1 MLWFAIG
8 VGLGAAA
15 LGFLFDRATE
25 EQRRVNDGYRSD
37 IDELRHKIDA
47 ERKSGEKNALERLRL
62 DFKAIRSKFKKQ
74 LKDLRKNSESIRAEY
89 LKVIDNIN
97 SEMNSDGIS
106 LFRKRALLQGFCQI
120 QDGLGKLDAYSD
132 YLDWYGDSLDVDIQE
147 LTVDRLI
154 HLVDGMQPPSSFL
167 PLEWLYVG
175 RVLLLEVGE
184 LNKRLKFDNVIRLNN
199 YQTPQGFS
207 DSVQQGLFMEYPDQ
221 SEIPVQIVGKDKR
234 KEKLHFACVARG
246 ILYWNHILAGEPFK
260 VQVKKFVGDGY
271 LVEAYEGTIKAFL
284 PVILT
289 ENPFVKLIEGE
300 DVSVWPELHNLLL
313 NDIPSG
319 SKHKR
324 FFVSMRRPLE
334 LGEAN
339 NDYIALVIDSTSH
352 SAEVIEELSSGSAWR
367 LQKFLASDGL
377 LFLMKGKWIFECR
390 IDPHNCWLIAEN
402 IFSNESVDSIV
413 SGYELPFHLLP
424 VDDRVLCPELGNEA
438 SLSGLVGF
446 AMQLE
451 NYESDSR
458 ARFQQ
463 LEMLSQ
469 WGEIIDFQN
478 RHQNELQ
485 FELEPDSF
493 SVNDGWGEIALSA
506 NSLFFEEYENESIEK
521 YNFLA
526 RKLSQLKSSYSPRLK
541 IHFLGALLN
550 QDMAW
555 ISPVAKKRDRDIS
568 LDLEG
573 GTAIKISF
581 PIEEKCELFENG
593 NYTDKLFRLQISLG
607 DQSIMR
613 QRRGLSLFRRGDI
626 ANIRIKDI
634 LLSPG
639 AYVGESCSEWMAR
652 IKFGLPWA
660 NPVLTD
666 NQKKVVEGVLSEK
679 FVALVQ
685 GPPGTAKTTCI
696 VEMLHQIF
704 TYNSSTKVLVVS
716 QQNAAVDNALS
727 RFVETHADFISSGD
741 VRVLR
746 LGKEEKIDGELINFS
761 LASKQDEFLGLSKA
775 AALAT
780 LANGIEPGCTLASQW
795 IGGFLG
801 GFSNDSESRKLD
813 NEITWAIL
821 KNHNLVGATCVG
833 LASRFQNMD
842 QLVFD
847 VVIIDEAGRSTVPE
861 LILPILKAKKVIL
874 IGDHFQLPPSIA
886 PILLT
891 DDSKERL
898 PFLDKNFL
906 EESFFERLHTQLPA
920 SSKYFLSEQFRMPK
934 DIGNLV
940 GEMFYTNAGGFTRLT
955 NGQIKDESN
964 FLFPETIA
972 WVDVL
977 GVQEQEGTSKKN
989 KNEVSAITD
998 FIRTMK
1004 AKGCSRKDIEVAII
1018 TPYSAQKSAIRK
1030 AVSKISDSANDGVY
1044 KVGSL
1049 SIKIDTVD
1057 SFQGSEADIV
1067 LYSVV
1072 RTKGDLSFIL
1082 DWRRLNVACSRA
1094 KENLFFF
1101 GHAQF
1106 LRNRRVPDDER
1117 NLFVEILNRIPME
1130 NCWNSSLLKNSQI
1143 SAAN

>member
-1 MLWFAIG
+1 MLLIAIG
-8 VGLGAAA
+8 VGLTATAI
-15 LGFLFDRATE
+15 GFLLDRATD
-25 EQRRVNDGYRSD
+25 EQRLINDGYRSD
-37 IDELRHKIDA
+37 IDDLRQKIDIERSSA
-47 ERKSGEKNALERLRL
+47 EKFAIERLRL
-62 DFKAIRSKFKKQ
+62 DFKALRSKFKKQ
-74 LKDLRKNSESIRAEY
+74 VKELYKNSESIRAEY
-89 LKVIDNIN
+89 SKVIDNIN
-97 SEMNSDGIS
+97 YEINADGIS

-132 YLDWYGDSLDVDIQE
+132 YLDWYRDSLDVDIQE
-147 LTVDRLI
+147 LTSERLLQ
-154 HLVDGMQPPSSFL
+154 LVDEMQPPSPFL

-175 RVLLLEVGE
+175 KVLLLEPGE
-184 LNKRLKFDNVIRLNN
+184 LNKKLKFDNVIRLSN
-199 YQTPQGFS
+199 YQTPQGFT
-207 DSVQQGLFMEYPDQ
+207 DSAQQALFMAYPDQ
-221 SEIPVQIVGKDKR
+221 TEIPVQIVGKDKR

-246 ILYWNHILAGEPFK
+246 ILYWDCILAGEPFE
-260 VQVKKFVGDGY
+260 VQVKKFVGQGY
-271 LVEAYEGTIKAFL
+271 LVEAFEGVIKAFL
-284 PVILT
+284 PISLT
-289 ENPFVKLIEGE
+289 DNPFVKLIEGE
-300 DVSVWPELHNLLL
+300 CVSVWPELHNLLL
-313 NDIPSG
+313 DDIPSG

-324 FFVSMRRPLE
+324 FSVSMRRPIG
-334 LGEAN
+334 LGEASN
-339 NDYIALVIDSTSH
+339 AYIALVIHNESYST
-352 SAEVIEELSSGSAWR
+352 EIIQELSSGATWR
-367 LQKFLASDGL
+367 LQRFSADDSR
-377 LFLMKGKWIFECR
+377 LFLMKGNYIFECR
-390 IDPHNCWLIAEN
+390 IDNGNFWLIVEHVCV
-402 IFSNESVDSIV
+402 NESVDSIV
-413 SGYELPFHLLP
+413 SGYEIPFHLLP

-438 SLSGLVGF
+438 SLSGLIAF

-451 NYESDSR
+451 NFESDSR

-478 RHQNELQ
+478 RHQNELE
-485 FELEPDSF
+485 FELKADLF
-493 SVNDGWGEIALSA
+493 SVTDGWGEITLSA
-506 NSLFFEEYENESIEK
+506 KSLYFEEYENESFEK
-521 YNFLA
+521 YDFLA
-526 RKLSQLKSSYSPRLK
+526 KRLSQQKNSYPPRIK
-541 IHFLGALLN
+541 IRFWGELLN
-550 QDMAW
+550 QEMAW
-555 ISPVAKKRDRDIS
+555 ISPVAKRKDREISIELLRDR
-568 LDLEG
+568 G
-573 GTAIKISF
+573 IKIRF
-581 PIEEKCELFENG
+581 PIEEKCEIFDDG
-593 NYTDKLFRLQISLG
+593 NYTDKLVRLEISLG

-613 QRRGLSLFRRGDI
+613 QRKGLKLFKRGDI

-639 AYVGESCSEWMAR
+639 AYSGEACSEWLAR
-652 IKFGLPWA
+652 IKYGLSWG
-660 NPVLTD
+660 NPVLTE

-696 VEMLHQIF
+696 VEILHQIF
-704 TYNSSTKVLVVS
+704 SFNPLTRVLVVS
-716 QQNAAVDNALS
+716 QQNAAVDNAMS
-727 RFVETHADFISSGD
+727 RFVEKHTELVDSD
-741 VRVLR
+741 CVRVLR
-746 LGKEEKIDGELINFS
+746 LGKEDKIDAELINFS
-761 LASKQDEFLGLSKA
+761 LLSKQDKFLSQSKA

-780 LANGIEPGCTLASQW
+780 LANGTEPGCTLASQW
-795 IGGFLG
+795 ISGFLG
-801 GFSNDSESRKLD
+801 GFSNDSGSSKLD
-813 NEITWAIL
+813 GEITWAIL

-920 SSKYFLSEQFRMPK
+920 ASKYFLSEQFRMPK

-940 GEMFYTNAGGFTRLT
+940 GEMFYTNAEGLTRLT
-955 NGQIKDESN
+955 NGKIKDESN

-972 WVDVL
+972 WIDVP
-977 GVQEQEGTSKKN
+977 GAQEQEGTSKRN
-989 KNEVSAITD
+989 KSEVSAIIN
-998 FIRTMK
+998 FIKTMK
-1004 AKGCSRKDIEVAII
+1004 VKGCNRKDIEVAII
-1018 TPYSAQKSAIRK
+1018 TPYSAQKSSIRR
-1030 AVSKISDSANDGVY
+1030 ALAKISDSTDDGIY

-1049 SIKIDTVD
+1049 NIKIDTVD

-1101 GHAQF
+1101 GHVQF
-1106 LRNRRVPDDER
+1106 LLNKRMPDGER
-1117 NLFVEILNRIPME
+1117 NLFCEILSRIPEE
-1130 NCWNSSLLKNSQI
+1130 NCWNLGYSKNSSI